1 MLNRRSLRVKAM
13 QTLFAYHQ
21 CTDANSNLGLEE
33 IDEEF
38 SPDLNSMD
46 APDHD
51 KLKSDIEQAKK
62 IYSSNLTGIALED
75 DTPVSIEAQ
84 NKANAVFELFN
95 KRCRDDFDHLSKQM
109 VNDAQ
114 ALVDRFLEVISLLIS
129 WSDYSKV
136 EADKKRKLTPERL
149 FVGDYNFSKNK
160 VVQFFRDS
168 SKVQVALIKKDITW
182 ENDEDNVKNWFKEII
197 KKDELFAE
205 YRRIAE
211 PTFDKDKELI
221 DHLIKQII
229 FKNEQILPFFE
240 SKDIFW
246 IEDKAIVRSL
256 VTRSI
261 RDLEHDS
268 SPKEFDVPDF
278 SNNWEED
285 KEFFEQIFKLTVEK
299 SKEYSDMIANK
310 TKNWDVE
317 RLAITDQI
325 ILKMAITEMLNFT
338 SIPLKVTINEYIELS
353 KNYSTPKSKQFVNG
367 VLDVI
372 SNELQTEGRVKK
384 SGRGLMDNK

>member
-21 CTDANSNLGLEE
+21 CAEANYNLGLAE
-33 IDEEF
+33 IDEIF
-38 SPDLNSMD
+38 SPDLNSME

-51 KLKSDIEQAKK
+51 KLKSDSAQAKK
-62 IYSSNLTGIALED
+62 IYISKTTGIALEGEE
-75 DTPVSIEAQ
+75 PVSVEAQ
-84 NKANAVFELFN
+84 NSANLSFEHLT
-95 KRCRDDFDHLSKQM
+95 KRSKEDFDYLSKQM

-129 WSDYSKV
+129 WSDYSKI
-136 EADKKRKLTPERL
+136 ETDKKKKISPEKL
-149 FVGDYNFSKNK
+149 FVGDYNLSKNK
-160 VVQFFRDS
+160 VIQFFKDS
-168 SKVQVALIKKDITW
+168 SKIQVALIKKDVTW
-182 ENDEDNVKNWFKEII
+182 ENEEDNIKNWFKEII
-197 KKDELFAE
+197 KKDELFIE

-221 DHLIKQII
+221 DHIIKQIV
-229 FKNEQILPFFE
+229 FKSEQILPFFE

-246 IEDKAIVRSL
+246 KEDKAIVRSL

-261 RDLEHDS
+261 RDLNHDS
-268 SPKEFDVPDF
+268 NPKEFEVPDF

-285 KEFFEQIFKLTVEK
+285 KEFFEKLFKLTVEK
-299 SKEYSDMIANK
+299 SKEYSGMIASK
-310 TKNWDVE
+310 TKNWEVD

-325 ILKMAITEMLNFT
+325 ILKMAITEMLNFA

-372 SNELQTEGRVKK
+372 SNELQADGRVKK

>member
-21 CTDANSNLGLEE
+21 CADANYNLGVEE
-33 IDEEF
+33 IDEAF
-38 SPDLNSMD
+38 QPDLNSME
-46 APDHD
+46 APDHA
-51 KLKSDIEQAKK
+51 KLKSDNEQAKK
-62 IYSSNLTGIALED
+62 IYSSKLSGIGLDD
-75 DTPVSIEAQ
+75 DTPVSVEAQ
-84 NKANAVFELFN
+84 NTANQVFKLYN
-95 KRCRDDFDHLSKQM
+95 KRSKDDFDHLSKQM

-114 ALVDRFLEVISLLIS
+114 ALVDRFLEVISLLIN

-136 EADKKRKLTPERL
+136 ETDKKNKITPESI
-149 FVGDYNFSKNK
+149 FVGDYNFSKNR
-160 VVQFFRDS
+160 VIQFFRDS
-168 SKVQVALIKKDITW
+168 SKVQVALLKKGITW
-182 ENDEDNVKNWFKEII
+182 DDEEDNVKNWFKEII
-197 KKDELFAE
+197 KKDELFLE

-229 FKNEQILPFFE
+229 FKNDQILPFFE

-246 IEDKAIVRSL
+246 KEDKAIVRSL
-256 VTRSI
+256 VTRSV
-261 RDLEHDS
+261 RDIEENS
-268 SPKEFDVPDF
+268 TPKAFNVPDF

-285 KEFFEQIFKLTVEK
+285 KEFFEAIFKLTVEK
-299 SKEYSDMIANK
+299 SKEYSDLIATK

-325 ILKMAITEMLNFT
+325 ILKMAITEMLNFA

-372 SNELQTEGRVKK
+372 SSELQTDGRVKK